1 MKVSA
6 KMRKNALVPI
16 RDRQYIICK
25 FNNQGDLPKM
35 KAFATENLRNLAVI
49 GHGDSGKTQLVSSM
63 LYVAGMPGRWG
74 KVDEG
79 TTITD
84 YDEDSIERKVSLN
97 NNFAH
102 LEYGDTKINFIDTPG
117 YAAFVSHAR
126 PALRVADCA
135 LVVVDGV
142 HGIEVQ
148 TEKTWQYANEF
159 MLPRFMV
166 INKLDKEHAD
176 FGHAIETATS
186 SFARS
191 IVPFTLPIGK
201 EGDFKGVVDVVHQ
214 KAYSFDERGKATEIP
229 MPEEGRDIFE
239 RTRERLIEIVA
250 ESDDELMEKY
260 FSDGTLPEEDIYP
273 NLAKAIASSKLCPV
287 YAASST
293 TLVGLQILLEHIIEF
308 APNPATHE
316 MEYGFADSD
325 MSGDRISRRYSND
338 EPFSAYVFRTIA
350 DPFAGRINVMKV
362 VSGKISSE
370 ATVHNSTRDAAE
382 RLGALHVIAGKNL
395 EKIPEAATGDIVAVV
410 KLRETQTG
418 DTLCDKAKPICF
430 PKVEY
435 PEAAIA
441 FAIEPKSRADEEKI
455 STALHKILEED
466 PSLHF
471 DRDPQT
477 KEFILSGSG
486 QLHIE
491 TVVDKLHKRYHVEVA
506 LHPPK
511 VPYKETITMPA
522 EVQGRHKKQS
532 GGRGQFGD
540 CKVIFEPLDRGA
552 GFEWVDKI
560 FGGAIPQNFRPA
572 VEKGIIEAAQGGCVA
587 GYPLV
592 DFRVTLIDGSYHTV
606 DSDEHSFK
614 AAGRKAFR
622 AAMEKAKPTL
632 LEPIMDVEVFTPQE
646 VAGDIMGDLNSRRG
660 RVAGMEMRGKQQVI
674 KAKVPLSEMLD
685 YQSKLNSVTQA
696 RGSYHMQFSHYDPL
710 PGNLMKKV
718 VDEAVAAGRVRP
730 HDDDE

>member
-1 MKVSA
+1 
-6 KMRKNALVPI
+6 
-16 RDRQYIICK
+16 
-25 FNNQGDLPKM
+25 M
-35 KAFATENLRNLAVI
+35 KAFTTENIRNLAVI
-49 GHGDSGKTQLVSSM
+49 GHGDAGKTQLVSS
-63 LYVAGMPGRWG
+63 LLHVAGVPGRWG

-79 TTITD
+79 TTVTD
-84 YDEDSIERKVSLN
+84 YDEDSIERRISLN

-102 LEYGDTKINFIDTPG
+102 LEHNDTKINLIDTPG

-159 MLPRFMV
+159 LLPRFMV
-166 INKLDKEHAD
+166 INKLEKENAD
-176 FGHAIETATS
+176 FGHAIDTAAQ

-191 IVPFTLPIGK
+191 IVPFTLPIGN
-201 EGDFKGVVDVVHQ
+201 EANFRGVVDVVHQ
-214 KAYSFDERGKATEIP
+214 KAYEFDADGKAKEIP
-229 MPEEGRDIFE
+229 IPEEGKGLFE
-239 RTRERLIEIVA
+239 KTRERIIELVA
-250 ESDDELMEKY
+250 ESDDALMEKY
-260 FSDGTLPEEDIYP
+260 FDAGTLDEEDIYP
-273 NLAKAIASSKLCPV
+273 NLAAAIAKSKLCPV
-287 YAASST
+287 YAVSAL
-293 TLVGLQILLEHIIEF
+293 TLAGLAILLDHIVEF
-308 APNPATHE
+308 APDPAHHE
-316 MEYGFADSD
+316 MEYGFTDNE
-325 MSGDRISRRYSND
+325 MTGERINRKYAND

-362 VSGKISSE
+362 VSGKISND
-370 ATVHNSTRDAAE
+370 ANVRNSTRETDE
-382 RLGALHVIAGKNL
+382 RLGALHAISGKMLDKVN
-395 EKIPEAATGDIVAVV
+395 EAATGDIIAVV
-410 KLRETQTG
+410 KLKDTQTG
-418 DTLCDKAKPICF
+418 DTLCDKAKPIVF

-441 FAIEPKSRADEEKI
+441 FAIEPKSRADEDKI
-455 STALHKILEED
+455 SSALHKILEED

-471 DRDPQT
+471 DRDTQT

-491 TVVDKLHKRYHVEVA
+491 TVVKKLADRYHVEVT

-511 VPYKETITMPA
+511 VPYKETITAAA

-540 CKVIFEPLDRGA
+540 CKVIFEPLPPGG

-560 FGGAIPQNFRPA
+560 FGGSVPQNFRPA
-572 VEKGIIEAAQGGCVA
+572 IEKGIIEAAAGGAVA

-592 DFRVTLIDGSYHTV
+592 DFKVTLIDGSYHAV
-606 DSDEHSFK
+606 DSDEHSFR

-622 AAMEKAKPTL
+622 AAMEKVKPTL

-646 VAGDIMGDLNSRRG
+646 VSGDIMGDLNSRRG

-710 PGNLMKKV
+710 PGNLLKKV
-718 VDEAVAAGRVRP
+718 VDEAVASGRVRA
-730 HDDDE
+730 HEEDE

>member
-1 MKVSA
+1 
-6 KMRKNALVPI
+6 
-16 RDRQYIICK
+16 
-25 FNNQGDLPKM
+25 M
-35 KAFATENLRNLAVI
+35 KAFATENIRNLAVI
-49 GHGDSGKTQLVSSM
+49 GHGDAGKTQLVSS
-63 LYVAGMPGRWG
+63 LLHVAGSGQHRWG

-84 YDEDSIERKVSLN
+84 YEEDSIERKVSLN

-102 LEYGDTKINFIDTPG
+102 VEYKDTKINLIDTPG

-159 MLPRFMV
+159 LLPRFMI
-166 INKLDKEHAD
+166 INKLDKEHSD
-176 FGHAIETATS
+176 FGHALDTAAE

-191 IVPFTLPIGK
+191 IVPFTLPIGS
-201 EGDFKGVVDVVHQ
+201 EATFKGVVDVVHQ
-214 KAYSFDERGKATEIP
+214 KAYEFDAEGKAKEIP
-229 MPEEGRDIFE
+229 IPEEGKSLFE
-239 RTRERLIEIVA
+239 STRERLIEIVA
-250 ESDDELMEKY
+250 ESDDALMEEY
-260 FSDGTLPEEDIYP
+260 FENGTLPEDKIYP

-287 YAASST
+287 YAVSSLN
-293 TLVGLQILLEHIIEF
+293 LVGLQILLDHIVEF

-316 MEYGFADSD
+316 AEYGFGDSE
-325 MSGDRISRRYSND
+325 MQGDRITRKYSND

-350 DPFAGRINVMKV
+350 DPFAGRITVMKV
-362 VSGKISSE
+362 ISGKVAAD
-370 ATVHNSTRDAAE
+370 ATVQNTTRDSAE
-382 RLGALHVIAGKNL
+382 RLGALHVISGKTLDKVN
-395 EKIPEAATGDIVAVV
+395 EAATGDIIACV
-410 KLRETQTG
+410 KLKDTQTG
-418 DTLCDKAKPICF
+418 DTLADKAKPIVY

-441 FAIEPKSRADEEKI
+441 FAIEPKSRADEDKI
-455 STALHKILEED
+455 SAALHKILEED

-491 TVVDKLHKRYHVEVA
+491 TVVKKLEHRYHVEVA

-511 VPYKETITMPA
+511 VPYKETITQQV

-540 CKVIFEPLDRGA
+540 CKCIFEPLDRGA

-560 FGGAIPQNFRPA
+560 FGGSVPQNFRPA
-572 VEKGIIEAAQGGCVA
+572 IEKGIIEAAASGSVA

-592 DFRVTLIDGSYHTV
+592 DFKVTLIDGSYHTV

-646 VAGDIMGDLNSRRG
+646 VSGDIMGDLNSRRG
-660 RVAGMEMRGKQQVI
+660 RVGGMEVRGKQQVI

-710 PGNLMKKV
+710 PHNLADKV
-718 VDEAVAAGRVRP
+718 VAEAVAAGRVRA
-730 HDDDE
+730 HDEDE

>member
-1 MKVSA
+1 
-6 KMRKNALVPI
+6 
-16 RDRQYIICK
+16 
-25 FNNQGDLPKM
+25 M
-35 KAFATENLRNLAVI
+35 KAFTTEHLRNLAVI
-49 GHGDSGKTQLVSSM
+49 GHGDAGKTQLTAS
-63 LYVAGMPGRWG
+63 LAYVAGSTPRWG

-84 YDEDSIERKVSLN
+84 FDEDSIERKVSLN

-102 LEYGDTKINFIDTPG
+102 LEYGDSKINLIDTPG
-117 YAAFVSHAR
+117 YAAFVAHAR

-159 MLPRFMV
+159 LLPRFMV
-166 INKLDKEHAD
+166 INKIDKEHAD
-176 FGHAIETATS
+176 FGHALETATS

-191 IVPFTLPIGK
+191 IVPFTLPLGK

-214 KAYSFDERGKATEIP
+214 KAYEFDSNGKAKEIP
-229 MPEEGRDIFE
+229 IPETGRDVFD

-250 ESDDELMEKY
+250 ESDDALMEKY
-260 FSDGTLPEEDIYP
+260 FNDGTLPEEDIYP
-273 NLAKAIASSKLCPV
+273 NLAKAIAASKLCPV
-287 YAASST
+287 YAVSAN
-293 TLVGLQILLEHIIEF
+293 TLVGLQILLDHIVEF

-316 MEYGFADSD
+316 AEYGFTNPE
-325 MSGDRISRRYSND
+325 MVGDRVSRKYSND

-350 DPFAGRINVMKV
+350 DPFAGRINVMKI
-362 VSGKISSE
+362 VSGKIASD
-370 ATVHNSTRDAAE
+370 AAVFNSTRDTTE
-382 RLGALHVIAGKNL
+382 RLGALHVINGKTLDKVN
-395 EKIPEAATGDIVAVV
+395 EAQTGDIIAVV
-410 KLRETQTG
+410 KLKDTQTG
-418 DTLCDKAKPICF
+418 DTLCDKSNAIVY

-455 STALHKILEED
+455 SVALHKILEED

-471 DRDPQT
+471 DRDAQT

-491 TVVDKLHKRYHVEVA
+491 TVVDKLNNRYHVEVA

-511 VPYKETITMPA
+511 VPYKETITA
-522 EVQGRHKKQS
+522 QVEVQGRHKKQS

-540 CKVIFEPLDRGA
+540 CKCIFEPLERGQ

-572 VEKGIIEAAQGGCVA
+572 VEKGILEAAQTGYVA
-587 GYPLV
+587 GYPMV

-614 AAGRKAFR
+614 AAGRKAYR

-646 VAGDIMGDLNSRRG
+646 VSGDIMGDLNSRRG
-660 RVAGMEMRGKQQVI
+660 RVGGMDMRGKQQVI

-710 PGNLMKKV
+710 PHNLAQKV
-718 VDEAVAAGRVRP
+718 IDEAVAAGRVRA
-730 HDDDE
+730 HDDED

>member
-1 MKVSA
+1 
-6 KMRKNALVPI
+6 
-16 RDRQYIICK
+16 
-25 FNNQGDLPKM
+25 M
-35 KAFATENLRNLAVI
+35 KAFTTENIRNLAVI
-49 GHGDSGKTQLVSSM
+49 GHGDAGKTQLAASLAFVSGST
-63 LYVAGMPGRWG
+63 PRWG
-74 KVDEG
+74 KVEEG
-79 TTITD
+79 TTATD
-84 YDEDSIERKVSLN
+84 YEEDSIERKVSLN

-102 LEYGDTKINFIDTPG
+102 LEYKDTKINLIDTPG

-159 MLPRFMV
+159 LLPRFMV
-166 INKLDKEHAD
+166 VNKIDKEHAD
-176 FGHAIETATS
+176 FGHALETATS

-191 IVPFTLPIGK
+191 IVPFTLPIGN
-201 EGDFKGVVDVVHQ
+201 EGNFKGIVDVVHQ
-214 KAYSFDERGKATEIP
+214 KAYEFDENGKARGIAIP
-229 MPEEGRDIFE
+229 SEGKDVFD

-250 ESDDELMEKY
+250 ESDDALMEKY
-260 FSDGTLPEEDIYP
+260 FNDGTLPEEDIYP
-273 NLAKAIASSKLCPV
+273 NLAKAIANSKLCPV
-287 YAASST
+287 YAVSAT
-293 TLVGLQILLEHIIEF
+293 NLVGLQILLDHIVEF

-316 MEYGFADSD
+316 AEFGFADAD
-325 MSGDRISRRYSND
+325 MAGDRITRKYSND

-362 VSGKISSE
+362 VSGKIATD
-370 ATVHNSTRDAAE
+370 ATVYNSTRDTME
-382 RLGALHVIAGKNL
+382 RLGALHVINGKTLDKVN
-395 EKIPEAATGDIVAVV
+395 EAQTGDIIAVV
-410 KLRETQTG
+410 KLKDTQTG
-418 DTLCDKAKPICF
+418 DSLSDKARPIVY
-430 PKVEY
+430 PPVQY

-441 FAIEPKSRADEEKI
+441 FAIEPKSRADEDKI
-455 STALHKILEED
+455 SVALHKILEED

-491 TVVDKLHKRYHVEVA
+491 TVVAKLANRFHVEVA

-511 VPYKETITMPA
+511 VPYKETITMSA

-540 CKVIFEPLDRGA
+540 CKCIFEPLERGG

-560 FGGAIPQNFRPA
+560 FGGAVPQNFRPA
-572 VEKGIIEAAQGGCVA
+572 IEKGIIEAAQSGAVA

-592 DFRVTLIDGSYHTV
+592 DFKVTLIDGSYHTV
-606 DSDEHSFK
+606 DSDEHSFR

-646 VAGDIMGDLNSRRG
+646 VSGDIMGDLNSRRG
-660 RVAGMEMRGKQQVI
+660 RVSGMDMRGKQQVI

-710 PGNLMKKV
+710 PGNLLKKV
-718 VDEAVAAGRVRP
+718 VDEAVAAGRVRA
-730 HDDDE
+730 HDDEE

>member
-1 MKVSA
+1 
-6 KMRKNALVPI
+6 
-16 RDRQYIICK
+16 
-25 FNNQGDLPKM
+25 M
-35 KAFATENLRNLAVI
+35 KAFATENIRNLAVI
-49 GHGDSGKTQLVSSM
+49 GHGDAGKTQLVAS
-63 LYVAGMPGRWG
+63 LLHAAGTPGRWG

-102 LEYGDTKINFIDTPG
+102 LEYQESKINLIDTPG

-148 TEKTWQYANEF
+148 TEKTWNYANEF

-166 INKLDKEHAD
+166 INKLDKEHSD
-176 FGHAIETATS
+176 FGHALETATQ

-191 IVPFTLPIGK
+191 IVPFTLPIGS
-201 EGDFKGVVDVVHQ
+201 EADFKGVVDVVHQ
-214 KAYSFDERGKATEIP
+214 KAYEFDANGKAKEIP
-229 MPEEGRDIFE
+229 MPEDGRDIFQ

-250 ESDDELMEKY
+250 ESDDALMEKY
-260 FSDGTLPEEDIYP
+260 FEDGTLPEEDIYP
-273 NLAKAIASSKLCPV
+273 NLASAIAKSKLCPV
-287 YAASST
+287 YAVSSIT
-293 TLVGLQILLEHIIEF
+293 MAGLQILLDHIVEF
-308 APNPATHE
+308 APTPSTHE
-316 MEYGFADSD
+316 AEYGFGDNE
-325 MSGDRISRRYSND
+325 MSGDRVSRKYLAS

-362 VSGKISSE
+362 ISGKVATD
-370 ATVHNSTRDAAE
+370 ATVYNSTRETQE
-382 RLGALHVIAGKNL
+382 RLGALHVIAGKTLDKVN
-395 EKIPEAATGDIVAVV
+395 EASTGDIIAVV
-410 KLRETQTG
+410 KLKDTQTG
-418 DTLCDKAKPICF
+418 DTLCDKANPIVY

-441 FAIEPKSRADEEKI
+441 FAIEPKSRADEDKI
-455 STALHKILEED
+455 SAALHKILEED

-471 DRDPQT
+471 DRDAQT

-491 TVVDKLHKRYHVEVA
+491 TVVKKLEQRYHVEVT

-511 VPYKETITMPA
+511 VPYKETITQQV

-540 CKVIFEPLDRGA
+540 CKCIFEPLERGS

-560 FGGAIPQNFRPA
+560 FGGSVPQNFRPA
-572 VEKGIIEAAQGGCVA
+572 IEKGILEAAANGAVA

-592 DFRVTLIDGSYHTV
+592 DFKVTLIDGSYHTV
-606 DSDEHSFK
+606 DSDEHSFR

-622 AAMEKAKPTL
+622 AAMEKARPTL

-646 VAGDIMGDLNSRRG
+646 VSGDIMGDLNSRRG
-660 RVAGMEMRGKQQVI
+660 RVGGMEMRGRQQVI

-710 PGNLMKKV
+710 PGNLAQKV
-718 VDEAVAAGRVRP
+718 IDEAVAAGRVRAT
-730 HDDDE
+730 DDED

>member
-1 MKVSA
+1 MKS
-6 KMRKNALVPI
+6 
-16 RDRQYIICK
+16 
-25 FNNQGDLPKM
+25 
-35 KAFATENLRNLAVI
+35 FATENIRNLAVI
-49 GHGDSGKTQLVSSM
+49 GHGDAGKTQLVSS
-63 LYVAGMPGRWG
+63 LLHVAGTSHRWG

-79 TTITD
+79 TTVTD
-84 YDEDSIERKVSLN
+84 YEEDAIARKVSLN

-102 LEYGDTKINFIDTPG
+102 AEYKDTKINFIDTPG

-159 MLPRFMV
+159 LLPRFMV
-166 INKLDKEHAD
+166 VNKLDKEHSD
-176 FGHAIETATS
+176 FGHALETATS

-191 IVPFTLPIGK
+191 IVPFTLPIGT
-201 EGDFKGVVDVVHQ
+201 EANFKGVVDVVHQ
-214 KAYSFDERGKATEIP
+214 KAYEFDEHGKAKEIP
-229 MPEEGRDIFE
+229 MPEAGRDIFE

-250 ESDDELMEKY
+250 ESDDALMEKY
-260 FSDGTLPEEDIYP
+260 FADGTLPEEDIYP
-273 NLAKAIASSKLCPV
+273 NLAKAIAASKLCPV
-287 YAASST
+287 YAVSSNN
-293 TLVGLQILLEHIIEF
+293 LVGLQILLDHIVEF

-316 MEYGFADSD
+316 AEYGFTDNE
-325 MSGDRISRRYSND
+325 MQGDRISRKYSNE

-350 DPFAGRINVMKV
+350 DPFAGRINVFKII
-362 VSGKISSE
+362 SGKIASD
-370 ATVHNSTRDAAE
+370 ATVQNTTRDSAE
-382 RLGALHVIAGKNL
+382 RLGALHSIQGKTL
-395 EKIPEAATGDIVAVV
+395 DKINEANTGDIVAVV
-410 KLRETQTG
+410 KLKDTQTG
-418 DTLCDKAKPICF
+418 DTLSDRSKAIVY

-455 STALHKILEED
+455 SAALHKILEED

-491 TVVDKLHKRYHVEVA
+491 TVVDKLRNRYHVEVA

-511 VPYKETITMPA
+511 VPYKETITQTV

-540 CKVIFEPLDRGA
+540 CKVIFEPKGRGE

-572 VEKGIIEAAQGGCVA
+572 VEKGILEAAAGGAVA

-592 DFRVTLIDGSYHTV
+592 DFKVTLIDGSYHTV

-614 AAGRKAFR
+614 AAGRKAYR
-622 AAMEKAKPTL
+622 NAMEKAKPTL

-646 VAGDIMGDLNSRRG
+646 FSGDIMGDLNSRRG
-660 RVAGMEMRGKQQVI
+660 RVSGMDMRGKQQVI

-696 RGSYHMQFSHYDPL
+696 RGSFHMQFSHYDPL
-710 PGNLMKKV
+710 PHNLADKV
-718 VDEAVAAGRVRP
+718 IQEAVKEGRVRA
-730 HDDDE
+730 HEEED